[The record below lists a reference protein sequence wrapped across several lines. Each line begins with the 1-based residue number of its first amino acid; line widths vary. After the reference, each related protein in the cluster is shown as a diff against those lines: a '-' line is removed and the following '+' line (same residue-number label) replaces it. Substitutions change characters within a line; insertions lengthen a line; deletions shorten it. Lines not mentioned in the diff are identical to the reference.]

1 MRRRCGDRSQQ
12 RRPAAG
18 REMLTDI
25 RVFALIGI
33 ATTRE
38 ALNPAPRTDSV
49 IDGIGR
55 ALLFVGRVASPVG
68 DLVTSNQ
75 RSTRLVTDPLDL
87 SSRSNRACAEAPL
100 RQSAEGRQWRA
111 DDMGH
116 GCRGMG

>member
-38 ALNPAPRTDSV
+38 ALNPAPPTDSV
-49 IDGIGR
+49 IDGIASPELDGL
-55 ALLFVGRVASPVG
+55 LLFVGKAEPVG
-68 DLVTSNQ
+68 
-75 RSTRLVTDPLDL
+75 P
-87 SSRSNRACAEAPL
+87 PGL
-100 RQSAEGRQWRA
+100 RPVL
-111 DDMGH
+111 
-116 GCRGMG
+116 CV